1 MVETPSSNASLL
13 PVVLQDVSVIANQ
26 KPILRDIDLEITRGT
41 RTVILGANGAG
52 KSTLLR
58 VLHGLVKPSSGTALN
73 VTSQP
78 LTDVQLRAHDAMLFQ
93 RPVMLRTSAFNNV
106 LYAAQQMSHTK
117 RNGGAREQAVWE
129 ALRAVGLEEIAD
141 RPARV
146 LSGGEQQRIAFA
158 RALVRQ
164 PDVLYLDEPT
174 ASLDPRSARQIE
186 DCIQRTASAGMT
198 IVMTTH
204 NLALAKRIAENI
216 VFLYEGR
223 ITETT
228 PAARFFSQ
236 PESTEGRDFLEGE
249 AI

>member
-106 LYAAQQMSHTK
+106 LYAAQQMSQTK